1 MHSDSSHAQLYFFNE
16 SHSKQVVFIIH
27 PLQLIMAWIPPGPE
41 RLSSSPCATPPSPS
55 FASWC
60 MRSTCSMTKTSW
72 LRLHSPSTAWR
83 QVCRWVTCCN
93 VCCDKTSPC
102 LHLCVGHQGIVQYLW
117 RTATT
122 KIWSWLLYW
131 STWTSSEGGWDT
143 AMSSDLWSNTVMSN
157 ERASLHIDRRYTFK
171 RFLHFLA
178 QQSMFWRQTNHIV
191 WIFQLHNVVIKGV
204 GRHDVPPFGE
214 GKLNQPVSSAGGI
227 FALCQVNFYKVSV
240 WSWLI
245 L

>member
-1 MHSDSSHAQLYFFNE
+1 
-16 SHSKQVVFIIH
+16 
-27 PLQLIMAWIPPGPE
+27 MAWIPPGPE

-93 VCCDKTSPC
+93 VCCDKTSLC
-102 LHLCVGHQGIVQYLW
+102 LHPCVGHQGIVQYLW

-143 AMSSDLWSNTVMSN
+143 AMSSDLWYNTVMSKW
-157 ERASLHIDRRYTFK
+157 AGLAAHPHWSLVSVAFAFYPVIPKYWPQIHVLNCSWTFFVRK
-171 RFLHFLA
+171 CATKHFLA
-178 QQSMFWRQTNHIV
+178 S
-191 WIFQLHNVVIKGV
+191 
-204 GRHDVPPFGE
+204 
-214 GKLNQPVSSAGGI
+214 NQPHS
-227 FALCQVNFYKVSV
+227 VN
-240 WSWLI
+240 I
-245 L
+245 PTAQCGN